1 MSPPWKR
8 HLLAQH
14 LADTTPPSS
23 KGENPIAAAFWLVV
37 SLVVLVG
44 GALLTMRGCR

>member
-1 MSPPWKR
+1 MKLPWKR
-8 HLLAQH
+8 RLLAQH
-14 LADTTPPSS
+14 LADTTPRG

-44 GALLTMRGCR
+44 GALLTVRGCK